1 MKIYPD
7 KTECPPVTEAQKAE
21 LIKRV
26 REGTMN
32 WINSLMTRA
41 GVTPE
46 ECATPEAKFPPDIM
60 FNLLEKGYDVNT
72 TAMHPKLTP
81 AEKHKIYFYNFAVA
95 HGINRSDV
103 LEYFKYDK
111 EFAEKLE
118 EINELAMDGERHIVE
133 ISVDDL
139 KPLIEE
145 E

>member
-1 MKIYPD
+1 
-7 KTECPPVTEAQKAE
+7 
-21 LIKRV
+21 
-26 REGTMN
+26 
-32 WINSLMTRA
+32 MTRA

-46 ECATPEAKFPPDIM
+46 ECATPKAKFPPDIM
-60 FNLLEKGYDVNT
+60 FDLLEKGYDVNT
-72 TAMHPKLTP
+72 IAMHPKLTP
-81 AEKHKIYFYNFAVA
+81 AEKHKIHFYNFAVA

-103 LEYFKYDK
+103 LEYIKYDK
-111 EFAEKLE
+111 EFAEKFE